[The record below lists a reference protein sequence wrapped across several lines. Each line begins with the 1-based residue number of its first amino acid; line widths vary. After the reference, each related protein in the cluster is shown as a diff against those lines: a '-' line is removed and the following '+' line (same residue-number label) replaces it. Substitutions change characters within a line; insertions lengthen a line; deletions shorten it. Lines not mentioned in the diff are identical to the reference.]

1 MQPSQLN
8 YLPLTSPSFSILV
21 GIFIVLLILL
31 QIETLRYAYTRLGVS
46 PGVAVL
52 LLVDRWLAAISIF
65 RWRSCPNREFVG
77 QEIDYYGMRN
87 VALSC
92 SGPAHCLR

>member
-8 YLPLTSPSFSILV
+8 YLPLTPPSFSILV

-52 LLVDRWLAAISIF
+52 PARRIAGWQLFNIPVAQLPEQRVCL
-65 RWRSCPNREFVG
+65 
-77 QEIDYYGMRN
+77 QEID
-87 VALSC
+87 
-92 SGPAHCLR
+92 

>member
-8 YLPLTSPSFSILV
+8 YLPLTPPSFSILV

-46 PGVAVL
+46 TGVAVL
-52 LLVDRWLAAISIF
+52 ARWIAIGAF
-65 RWRSCPNREFVG
+65 
-77 QEIDYYGMRN
+77 
-87 VALSC
+87 
-92 SGPAHCLR
+92 